1 MNISCF
7 KGKTQITYHTFLAG
21 PKGQLFTWQKL
32 YPPLYHSHFI
42 SLSLTLS
49 VRETDISYVAK
60 IVRPVRRVLSWKHMK
75 GTYSQSNYLITLF
88 LVIWIYIFSWLSNPY
103 FPSLTPSLTHSGRYL
118 LLPIWNC
125 PNFWMNWRIFKL
137 QKSKLPKISSG
148 IQILE
153 SDCHHLSPWK
163 IRQTF

>member
-1 MNISCF
+1 MSF
-7 KGKTQITYHTFLAG
+7 EFPFLAG
-21 PKGQLFTWQKL
+21 PKGQLFTWEKL
-32 YPPLYHSHFI
+32 SPPLYHSHFI

-49 VRETDISYVAK
+49 VRETDISYVEK
-60 IVRPVRRVLSWKHMK
+60 IVRPVGRASSWKHMK

-88 LVIWIYIFSWLSNPY
+88 LVIWIYIFSWPKRSAPY
-103 FPSLTPSLTHSGRYL
+103 FPSLTTSLTHSSRYWL
-118 LLPIWNC
+118 WPIWNC
-125 PNFWMNWRIFKL
+125 HNFWMPWRIFKL

-163 IRQTF
+163 IRQTFW